1 MQTTTNYGYNVVES
15 TDTCNIPVQISPN
28 FTDIDTD
35 LKAVSDKALGEA
47 VDTFA
52 SNVHAL
58 VRNDADRN
66 MFFFIAPADYVAG
79 DTFTLDGVT
88 INAVDAAGNALDDDA
103 FRVNSTVLCI
113 VYGSRL
119 TLYVDEQI
127 ASLTAANITYDNT
140 ISGLTA
146 TDVQNAIDE
155 LASGLSTVAS
165 DVSDIGTAL
174 TSLLTGTIAAGATSV
189 TISDASI
196 TTNSIIDIY
205 FKDKVLSPT
214 NVTVTTGAITI
225 EIDAESDATY
235 VGVRVLN
242 A

>member
-1 MQTTTNYGYNVVES
+1 MTTTTNYGYNVVES
-15 TDTCNIPVQISPN
+15 TDTCNIPVQIAPN
-28 FTDIDTD
+28 FNDIDTD
-35 LKAVSDKALGEA
+35 LKAVSDAAVGTA

-52 SNVHAL
+52 SNVHAI

-66 MFFFIAPADYVAG
+66 VFYFIAPADYVAG
-79 DTFTLDGVT
+79 DTFTLDGVAIT
-88 INAVDAAGNALDDDA
+88 TTDVAGNALEDDA
-103 FRVNSTVLCI
+103 FRVNSTVLAI
-113 VYGSRL
+113 VYGARL
-119 TLYVDEQI
+119 TLITDKQM
-127 ASLTAANITYDNT
+127 AALAAVNVTYDNT
-140 ISGLTA
+140 VSGLTA
-146 TDVQNAIDE
+146 TDVQNALDE
-155 LASGLSTVAS
+155 VASGVNTIAS
-165 DVSDIGTAL
+165 DVSDIDTAL

-196 TTNSIIDIY
+196 LTTSIIDIY

-225 EIDAESDATY
+225 EIAAETDATY